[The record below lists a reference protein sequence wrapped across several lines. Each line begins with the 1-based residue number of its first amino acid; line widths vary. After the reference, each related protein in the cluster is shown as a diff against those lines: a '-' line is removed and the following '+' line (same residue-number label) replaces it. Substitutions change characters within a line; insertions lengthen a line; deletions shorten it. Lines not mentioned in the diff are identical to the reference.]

1 MKEPEEKEEPEVGC
15 HSTLKR
21 YVPTSIM
28 AEESCESLAIT
39 FFDEPSSSSSSATV
53 SVVLDVGKVD
63 PVAEET
69 VKEEEEEDQFCGIT
83 EVMSSVF
90 ALDSLYSESL
100 YSTSKIGGVL
110 KEGAFA
116 MTLRLITNVF

>member
-1 MKEPEEKEEPEVGC
+1 
-15 HSTLKR
+15 LKR
-21 YVPTSIM
+21 YVPTSIL

-39 FFDEPSSSSSSATV
+39 FFDEPSSSSATV
-53 SVVLDVGKVD
+53 SVVLLVGKVE
-63 PVAEET
+63 PVTEET
-69 VKEEEEEDQFCGIT
+69 TKEEEEDQFCGIT

-90 ALDSLYSESL
+90 ALESLYSESL